1 MDKPIDSTSSKSVS
15 SEDQLPDGFSNEPA
29 SQETPLTIQ
38 DKASNAANQWLARN
52 RNLVLRQ
59 TPVWAQTMVGLLVGL
74 GSVAVL
80 GGIVFRIDEVVSVT
94 GQLKSIGGTVEVKT
108 PAGGRV
114 ANVFIEDGEVVTS
127 GQLLMSFD
135 TREAMDEKKTL
146 DRLIEIEEKELKNRI
161 DTVNSQKQTLKGR
174 LEVIDKKL
182 VTKKYIIDEL
192 EKLVVQGGFQKLQ
205 LLEQQDQ
212 LFELL
217 KQRSELV
224 EQIAQLDLQGGQYR
238 FSATKNIDQMKN
250 RLNKAIVQLQY
261 QNVLAPT
268 SGIIFDSQAR
278 KDGVLG
284 AGERIL
290 SIVPQDGLYAEVFV
304 PNKDIGF
311 VKPGQAA
318 KVRVD
323 AFPFSRY
330 GELDGTVSRIG
341 ADALPPSSAMNFYRF
356 SVQLNLSQN
365 HLESRGVKIP
375 LQSGMAVTTNL
386 KLREKRVISLVSD
399 LLVDQTDS
407 IRTIRQ

>member
-1 MDKPIDSTSSKSVS
+1 MDKPIDSTTSKSVS

-80 GGIVFRIDEVVSVT
+80 GGIVFRIDEVVSVK

-182 VTKKYIIDEL
+182 ATKKYIIDEL

-224 EQIAQLDLQGGQYR
+224 EQIAQLDLQDGQYR
-238 FSATKNIDQMKN
+238 LSATKNIDQMKN

-341 ADALPPSSAMNFYRF
+341 ADALPPSSSMNFYRF
-356 SVQLNLSQN
+356 PVQLKLSQS
-365 HLESRGVKIP
+365 HLESRGSKIP

>member
-1 MDKPIDSTSSKSVS
+1 MDKPIDSTTSKSVS

-80 GGIVFRIDEVVSVT
+80 GGIVFRIDEVVSVK

-182 VTKKYIIDEL
+182 ATKKYIIDEL

-224 EQIAQLDLQGGQYR
+224 EQIAQLTCRMVNTVSLLQ
-238 FSATKNIDQMKN
+238 
-250 RLNKAIVQLQY
+250 
-261 QNVLAPT
+261 
-268 SGIIFDSQAR
+268 
-278 KDGVLG
+278 
-284 AGERIL
+284 RIL
-290 SIVPQDGLYAEVFV
+290 I
-304 PNKDIGF
+304 K
-311 VKPGQAA
+311 
-318 KVRVD
+318 
-323 AFPFSRY
+323 
-330 GELDGTVSRIG
+330 
-341 ADALPPSSAMNFYRF
+341 
-356 SVQLNLSQN
+356 
-365 HLESRGVKIP
+365 
-375 LQSGMAVTTNL
+375 
-386 KLREKRVISLVSD
+386 
-399 LLVDQTDS
+399 
-407 IRTIRQ
+407 